1 MSASKLN
8 VPDRSRSVG
17 ATEEEILLERLIRME
32 RRCARE
38 RAAREEAE
46 RLLEAKSLELFEINQ
61 NLVRLNDELEARVS
75 SRTAALS
82 RAKKAALD
90 LVDTDQLTRLSSR
103 YRFHQQLR
111 RKFEHA
117 ATTDGRLALLLID
130 IDHFKAVNDTYG
142 HGHGDELLV
151 QVAARLAVAA
161 RRRDYVSRLGG
172 DELAILLEDTG
183 QDGAEA
189 VVERV
194 LECFQ
199 ASFHILGITISC
211 TASIGI
217 ATYPEHAF
225 SPEELQRA
233 ADLALYRA
241 KADGRNR
248 SAVFKDH
255 LLEDHQL
262 RHRHEA
268 ELKHSI
274 TSSEIEVWYQ
284 PIVDLRTGRNRAIEA
299 LARIKGQDGKYLPPN
314 VFIPLAEEIG
324 LIRDLGRQVLRKSVS
339 QAQHWISDG
348 LVDLVTVNVSA
359 EEFLA
364 HGFADDV
371 LEALASANMPG
382 DRLVMEITE
391 SVMMIR
397 LDAVQEIMHGLSTKG
412 VSFALDDFGCGYTN
426 LAYLRQLPIRK
437 VKLDI
442 SLLADVADDVRAQAI
457 VRHVVSL
464 CKELESVTVCEGV
477 ETWDQLQFIR
487 SIGCDL
493 GQGYLLGRPMPAE
506 IAAKVLLE
514 GRNDVIAGLGNPPGK
529 VGPTGT

>member
-1 MSASKLN
+1 MSASKSN
-8 VPDRSRSVG
+8 ASDSSRPVDPG
-17 ATEEEILLERLIRME
+17 GDEILLERLSRME

-111 RKFEHA
+111 RKFAHA

-130 IDHFKAVNDTYG
+130 IDHFKTVNDTYG

-194 LECFQ
+194 LECFR
-199 ASFHILGITISC
+199 ASFRIFGITITC

-217 ATYPEHAF
+217 ATYPEHAV
-225 SPEELQRA
+225 STEELQRA
-233 ADLALYRA
+233 ADLALYKA

-248 SAVFKDH
+248 SAVFKNH

-262 RHRHEA
+262 RNRHEA

-339 QAQHWISDG
+339 QAQRWISDG

-359 EEFLA
+359 DEFLA
-364 HGFADDV
+364 RSFADDV

-382 DRLVMEITE
+382 DRLVLEITE

-397 LDAVQEIMHGLSTKG
+397 LDAVRDIMQDLSANG

-426 LAYLRQLPIRK
+426 LGYLRQLPVRK

-442 SLLADVADDVRAQAI
+442 SLLAGVADDVRAQAI

-464 CKELESVTVCEGV
+464 CKELGSVTVCEGV
-477 ETWDQLQFIR
+477 ETLEQLQFIR

-506 IAAKVLLE
+506 FAAKVLLR
-514 GRNDVIAGLGNPPGK
+514 GRDMA
-529 VGPTGT
+529 